1 MVWCRLVQFGA
12 GWCNFVQVGVVWC
25 SLVQVVAVWW
35 LVSFMH
41 MQVGVA

>member
-25 SLVQVVAVWW
+25 SLVQVVAVWC